1 MIVTCDANFY
11 RELVRDLPLCNLEK
25 VDKVI
30 QLLLD
35 AEKAHGIR
43 AMMGSIAAQ
52 ELLSH
57 LVDSPR
63 SRAYKACLKA
73 SRVLY
78 RHCEENNQ
86 SFRILPSPETQVSM
100 EYFGF
105 TNQRAINTQQ
115 TIGVIFSELAKDTSK
130 KTIEKYITQISQTKQ
145 FIVDAENE
153 LIYEVEN
160 LCKQI
165 DPNYTSWNLFA
176 NDKSKRIKWLNF
188 VRSQSFKD
196 QTAEAFLTAVFM
208 KIQQQGCP
216 VFTKHQIQQM
226 IPTFIS
232 SYQAGLSLRQFF
244 WEQFVTVGF
253 DLTTKSRA
261 NFLWDE
267 QILYFVGH
275 KIGSEDIVLVTRD
288 KQMRAAAGR
297 CGLNNY
303 VKSYEE
309 YLDFLGIKEEIERM
323 KRNKVRDFF
332 RWVRKKLK
340 SLFKKM
346 SLL

>member
-11 RELVRDLPLCNLEK
+11 RELVSDLPLCNLEK

-30 QLLLD
+30 RLVLD
-35 AEKAHGIR
+35 AEKVHGIR

-86 SFRILPSPETQVSM
+86 IFRLLPSPETQVSM

-105 TNQRAINTQQ
+105 TNQRAIDTQQ
-115 TIGVIFSELAKDTSK
+115 SIGIIFSELAKDTSK
-130 KTIEKYITQISQTKQ
+130 KTVEKYSTQIAQTKQ

-176 NDKSKRIKWLNF
+176 NDKSKRTKWLNY
-188 VRSQSFKD
+188 VRSQVFKD

-216 VFTKHQIQQM
+216 VFTKQQIQQM
-226 IPTFIS
+226 IPAFVS
-232 SYQAGLSLRQFF
+232 SYQVGLSLRQFF

-275 KIGSEDIVLVTRD
+275 KIGSEDIFLVTRD

-303 VKSYEE
+303 VMSYEE
-309 YLDFLGIKEEIERM
+309 YLDYLGIKEEILRI
-323 KRNKVRDFF
+323 KRNRVRDFF
-332 RWVRKKLK
+332 RWVRKKLNH
-340 SLFKKM
+340 LFKMK
-346 SLL
+346 